1 MRNEDSMPEHLKE
14 ILTIEEACAL
24 LGISAKTFAK
34 ILKEEDI
41 PGRKIGREWKFS
53 RQALIDWVG
62 AAKAK
67 DFINTGKKKKKE
79 KKTDSRQRS
88 AYDREMDTPRARKS
102 DDAFS
107 IEED

>member
-1 MRNEDSMPEHLKE
+1 MTEHPKE

-34 ILKEEDI
+34 ILREEDI

-62 AAKAK
+62 SANTR
-67 DFINTGKKKKKE
+67 DFINTGKKKQGI
-79 KKTDSRQRS
+79 RQVERIHRPLHE
-88 AYDREMDTPRARKS
+88 REQGNARPLRRH
-102 DDAFS
+102 DAFS